1 MVLKFRESEKQ
12 IQRMVE
18 TAIAKEINKKV
29 KEILPKV
36 RAQMTPIIMTALATC
51 PEMLSLKNGVL
62 RAEFGIRNDP
72 TPQLLAAIMST
83 LQYKQ
88 LYAQRGRGGG
98 IQVVMQPSDYS
109 NLFTQGFSEQKIR
122 DGSLPWLRWLLT
134 FGDSIIITGFGVE
147 FGNFKGKASRTGKAV
162 MSDELGPYKVNS
174 AFSGTVN
181 DNFITRA
188 VERTLPQL
196 IRVFRSV
203 L

>member
-1 MVLKFRESEKQ
+1 MVLKFRESEAE
-12 IQRMVE
+12 IQRLVQS
-18 TAIAKEINKKV
+18 AIAKEINKKV
-29 KEILPKV
+29 REIIPKLKA
-36 RAQMTPIIMTALATC
+36 RMIPTITLALATC
-51 PEMLSLKNGVL
+51 PEMVSLKNGVL

-83 LQYKQ
+83 LEFKQ

-98 IQVVMQPSDYS
+98 VQILMQPSDYS
-109 NLFTQGFSEQKIR
+109 NLFTRSFAEQKIR
-122 DGSLPWLRWLLT
+122 DGSLPWLQWLLT
-134 FGDSIIITGFGVE
+134 YGDAIIITGFGVE

-188 VERTLPQL
+188 VERTLPEL
-196 IRVFRSV
+196 INIFRSV